1 MRMRRFQIATS
12 LPAFAKLELFTNKF
26 LARIVA
32 LNGIIIQYFE
42 NNEEA

>member
-1 MRMRRFQIATS
+1 MRMRHLQIATS
-12 LPAFAKLELFTNKF
+12 LPAFAKPELFTNKS
-26 LARIVA
+26 LARLVA